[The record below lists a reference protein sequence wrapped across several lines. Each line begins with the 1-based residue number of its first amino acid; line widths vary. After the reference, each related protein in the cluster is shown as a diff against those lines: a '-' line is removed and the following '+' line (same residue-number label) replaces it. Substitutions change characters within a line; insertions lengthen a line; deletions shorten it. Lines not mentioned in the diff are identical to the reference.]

1 MLEHGR
7 RAVLL
12 PEQLAVAPCCEIK
25 QSPDSPLLLDKLLL
39 ILLLKSRNQTQQ
51 TAPSQEK
58 LLEHTGTAAG
68 FVLHKVATALRSC
81 SAQRASEQG
90 SEPRGSPAH
99 RAQPPPCITHGHTPP
114 QVSKG
119 LNLIKAFLPPTNGQ
133 FHEVAHPGD

>member
-99 RAQPPPCITHGHTPP
+99 RAQPPPMYHTRTHTTTGIKGP
-114 QVSKG
+114 QS
-119 LNLIKAFLPPTNGQ
+119 
-133 FHEVAHPGD
+133 D